1 MHVLALFRGDAVRSP
16 VSILLLE
23 HPFHVEASGMAGL
36 MGVSY
41 QMPDPAKSD
50 RSVSRGL
57 RLVREHFA
65 AKLDSL

>member
-41 QMPDPAKSD
+41 QMPDPAKCQ
-50 RSVSRGL
+50 RSIACILRFVRKYVSADL
-57 RLVREHFA
+57 
-65 AKLDSL
+65 